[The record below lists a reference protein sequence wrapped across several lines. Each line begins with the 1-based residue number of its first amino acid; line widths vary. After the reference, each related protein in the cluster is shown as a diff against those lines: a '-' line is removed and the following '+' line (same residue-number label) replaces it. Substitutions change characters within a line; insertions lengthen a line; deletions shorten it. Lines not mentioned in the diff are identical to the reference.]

1 MDFCLLLENIV
12 KNISKNFSSKCSKK
26 LFDHAKQPATD
37 AIKTASKNLKNSRSS
52 WWFNW
57 KKIADKIIRV
67 SKTSPQNNLESN
79 EEEILRERERYISPE
94 FRFKINIIIY
104 NVTMEY
110 QKITNLLDDTTNQ
123 PSKFRTRNWV

>member
-1 MDFCLLLENIV
+1 MQLKLLQKI
-12 KNISKNFSSKCSKK
+12 K
-26 LFDHAKQPATD
+26 
-37 AIKTASKNLKNSRSS
+37 KTAEAAGDLIG
-52 WWFNW
+52 
-57 KKIADKIIRV
+57 KKIAHKIIRV

-104 NVTMEY
+104 NVIMEY

-123 PSKFRTRNWV
+123 TSKFRTRNWV